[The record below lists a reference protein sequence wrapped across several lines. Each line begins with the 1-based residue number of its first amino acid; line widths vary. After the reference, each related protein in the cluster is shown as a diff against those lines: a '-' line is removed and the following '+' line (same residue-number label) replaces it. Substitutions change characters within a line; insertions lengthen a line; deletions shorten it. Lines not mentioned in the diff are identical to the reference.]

1 MMAAATSTHFSTS
14 FMNHEYTAAMIT
26 DDEHMMSDEDSN
38 TISASFTMS
47 PTLNPKKKSQPM
59 LKNMGA
65 GYVPA
70 NFDVIC
76 GRGNTCRNHNGN
88 INFRSIIERHLP
100 NYLNANTKT
109 DKSIVVSRI
118 VAAIRHEG
126 GDFVRQ
132 EETTGEWHQV
142 SDRALREKVG
152 QSLRDALHTQYR
164 SSTKAK
170 KRRKKVENVQQHED
184 VTTLL
189 GPNSVMAHL
198 AQEVKDE
205 TPDYQVSN
213 MFNAANIQIL
223 QELKRRLAEAT
234 NAQPAPNRQFN
245 Q

>member
-1 MMAAATSTHFSTS
+1 MMVATTSTHFSSS
-14 FMNHEYTAAMIT
+14 FMNHRYTAAMIT

-38 TISASFTMS
+38 NNSGSFTKS
-47 PTLNPKKKSQPM
+47 PTLKTKKKPQQPM
-59 LKNMGA
+59 LKNMGV

-70 NFDVIC
+70 KFDVIC

-118 VAAIRHEG
+118 VTAIRHEG

-132 EETTGEWHQV
+132 EESTGEWHQV

-184 VTTLL
+184 VTALL
-189 GPNSVMAHL
+189 GPNSVMARL

-205 TPDYQVSN
+205 TPDYQVLN

-223 QELKRRLAEAT
+223 QELKGRLAEAT
-234 NAQPAPNRQFN
+234 NAQPALL
-245 Q
+245 